1 MYYCRLLAYPFLFIV
16 LTSYLAV
23 IYRKKIK
30 AVKCCILLYFI
41 VISRIPTES
50 QTKNSLSSSYNQS
63 NCFSFCLSQ
72 TSLSASQAL
81 LWAQRKIPVD
91 LHFFVRWR
99 HKASGAALGLSCA
112 ACFEQPAGVF
122 AGCGAVRQAKIF
134 ASLKIKNGIS
144 FTPLNCALKAF
155 TFALKDSADAF
166 VERLSK

>member
-1 MYYCRLLAYPFLFIV
+1 MCCQVIV
-16 LTSYLAV
+16 
-23 IYRKKIK
+23 RKKIRLN
-30 AVKCCILLYFI
+30 V
-41 VISRIPTES
+41 
-50 QTKNSLSSSYNQS
+50 NQPG
-63 NCFSFCLSQ
+63 F
-72 TSLSASQAL
+72 AL
-81 LWAQRKIPVD
+81 
-91 LHFFVRWR
+91 FVRWR
-99 HKASGAALGLSCA
+99 HKASGAAFGLSCV